1 MKTKSEIRNK
11 FEMKSGIP
19 HGAFK
24 TRDLAL
30 RTWVRSADKSNRP
43 ACGEA
48 QGAACGGVLGN
59 GVVSMI
65 TKHPVSHTIVV
76 HSTGILDGVQ
86 VDHYRD
92 KLRLLIDEGYRSL
105 IFDLEQTPFISSG
118 GLGLLVECHNKM
130 HRLEGMFRLVNANP
144 KVVGLLRHAKLDQL
158 LLVES
163 EQPCEGFA
171 LDGLHDAMSEEIL
184 MLTQITRTLEQTLR
198 ESDPALIGRYILDG
212 LANILHAERGAIFYF
227 NAVENRLDPVQWFD
241 ARGGPAPSSFRQ
253 QTLKIDRVEWDIL
266 QGDAIV
272 RLTPS
277 GEFDGRDRLFVK
289 LGFGPF
295 IAAPLRGQNRLY
307 GLIAIEPAP
316 DKMAFAEL
324 IDPLI
329 KSYLRLCSLV
339 LDHADG
345 RIPAA
350 AAESAPAQSGGAEG
364 LAHEIAHLA
373 LMGTLMPTLGH
384 MLNNKLVPLVGYAQL
399 LAEKDDLSDETSRR
413 LQRILESTRDMER
426 ATTKLRQASRRP
438 QSRREAVQIPQIL
451 AAAVS
456 VLKPR
461 LDADRISIDFD
472 SLPDLPPVKGDSE
485 QLFEAFLVVL
495 DCASTAF
502 ADDQVERW
510 VQIAGTEQNG
520 IVRLV
525 IEDNGLPLDAFRGE
539 DEMDPLSAPD
549 IPVGLR
555 FSYVIPQ
562 GIFKRHR
569 GRLELQ
575 ARQDGGKRVI
585 IELPALDPAVEAADT
600 E

>member
-1 MKTKSEIRNK
+1 
-11 FEMKSGIP
+11 
-19 HGAFK
+19 
-24 TRDLAL
+24 
-30 RTWVRSADKSNRP
+30 
-43 ACGEA
+43 
-48 QGAACGGVLGN
+48 
-59 GVVSMI
+59 MI

-118 GLGLLVECHNKM
+118 GLGLLVECYNKIR
-130 HRLEGMFRLVNANP
+130 RLDGMFRLVNANR
-144 KVVGLLRHAKLDQL
+144 KVIGLLRHAKLDQL
-158 LLVES
+158 LLAES
-163 EQPCEGFA
+163 EQKRESFA

-198 ESDPALIGRYILDG
+198 ESDPALIGRYILEG
-212 LANILHAERGAIFYF
+212 LAGILHAERGGLFYF

-241 ARGGPAPSSFRQ
+241 SRGGPAPSSFRP
-253 QTLKIDRVEWDIL
+253 QTLKIDRAEWDIL

-272 RLTPS
+272 RLAPS
-277 GEFDGRDRLFVK
+277 GQFDGRDRFFVK
-289 LGFGPF
+289 LGFGSL

-307 GLIAIEPAP
+307 GLIAIEPSP
-316 DKMAFAEL
+316 EKMAFAEL
-324 IDPLI
+324 IEPLI
-329 KSYLRLCSLV
+329 KSYLRLCALV
-339 LDHADG
+339 LDHAG
-345 RIPAA
+345 LRTAA
-350 AAESAPAQSGGAEG
+350 ASVEPGSAPPDSPEG
-364 LAHEIAHLA
+364 LSHEIAHLA

-399 LAEKDDLSDETSRR
+399 LAEKDNLPEETARR

-426 ATTKLRQASRRP
+426 ATTKMRQAARRP
-438 QSRREAVQIPQIL
+438 QSRREAVQVRQVL

-461 LDADRISIDFD
+461 LDADQIAIDLGG
-472 SLPDLPPVKGDSE
+472 LPELPSVKGDSE

-495 DCASTAF
+495 DCASTQF
-502 ADDQVERW
+502 SDDQIERW
-510 VQIAGTEQNG
+510 VQIAGMEQDG
-520 IVRLV
+520 VVRFV

-539 DEMDPLSAPD
+539 DEMDPLSAPTD

-555 FSYVIPQ
+555 FSYAIPQ
-562 GIFKRHR
+562 GIFKRHG
-569 GRLELQ
+569 GRLEMQ
-575 ARQDGGKRVI
+575 TRQDGGKRAI
-585 IELPALDPAVEAADT
+585 IELPALDLALEAADT